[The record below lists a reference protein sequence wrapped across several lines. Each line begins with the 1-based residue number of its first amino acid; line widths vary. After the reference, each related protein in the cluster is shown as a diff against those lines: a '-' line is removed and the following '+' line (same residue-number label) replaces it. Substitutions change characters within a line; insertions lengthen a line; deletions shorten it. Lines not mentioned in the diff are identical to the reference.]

1 MANSSSGESPPPSH
15 RPQEHHLVRSLTLLD
30 VVMVGIAAM
39 IGGSIFVLTG
49 PAIGLAGSAVIIA
62 FIINATITLF
72 TAMAYAELGS
82 AMPEAGGGY
91 LWVREGLP
99 RPNAFISGWMAWF
112 AHIVAGSLYA
122 VSFASFL
129 SGLLMQLNLF
139 KDVSSEG
146 TLLILGIVPLEKV
159 IAVASVAAFTYVNF
173 KGTSETGKAGDVVT
187 VIQLGLIL
195 ALIGAGLWTMHTN
208 PDWTMNF
215 SDFTPMGI
223 AGIVAAMGLM
233 FIAFEGYEIIVQTGE
248 EVKNPKRNIPR
259 AIFISL
265 SAVVVL
271 YCLIT
276 FVSIGAIFP
285 EGEVPS
291 WKFIGDQGELGIS
304 AAAELIIPYGAF
316 VVLGGGMISTL
327 AALNATTFSS
337 ARVAFAMGRHYNL
350 PHKFSAIHHRNKTPY
365 IAILLSSII
374 MAVMASGLPLDQIAI
389 AAGVIFLLLFTQVNL
404 AAINIRRI
412 YGDKLDY
419 GFKTPFFPVIPI
431 VGIFLKIGLAI
442 YLLFTEPLSWVIT
455 IVWVAIG
462 FAVYRVYIFRKE
474 LEHYAPTVTSEGA
487 LERKDF
493 RILILY
499 TPENPDRLIKYA
511 IRIAKENNGEV
522 DVLRVITVPEQT
534 PLSAGVAFAESAK
547 RSYKPLEEALDKEG
561 ILNHYLARISHD
573 STEAILATIE
583 EQHIDLLLVDF
594 ETLRTNRKLQT
605 LATCDAL
612 AIKRADDN
620 LQLETVSRI
629 ATIDY
634 TQTRDPIYG
643 RQRPPQANTELGNE
657 IDRRKKRMVVLF
669 DRGEHSDIVLRTARW
684 IEHSGLFTITLLSI
698 NRGHE
703 ERAEVKK
710 GHNHKIHFR
719 QAEHLGMNEVEYNEI
734 YLSKETETRIENL
747 TMLIQSTI
755 NAAQPDLLIVGASIA
770 KYSFLNDPHLL
781 HLLERLEYPTILAK
795 SYSIPVIGR
804 LTLLLNRVT
813 RW

>member
-1 MANSSSGESPPPSH
+1 
-15 RPQEHHLVRSLTLLD
+15 
-30 VVMVGIAAM
+30 MVGIAAM

-129 SGLLMQLNLF
+129 NGLLVQFNLF
-139 KDVSSEG
+139 KDVGSEG
-146 TLLILGIVPLEKV
+146 TLLILGVIPLDKV

-173 KGTSETGKAGDVVT
+173 KGTSETGKTGTIVT
-187 VIQLGLIL
+187 VIQLGLIF
-195 ALIGAGLWTMHTN
+195 ALIGAGLWTMHAN
-208 PDWTMNF
+208 PGWTLNF
-215 SDFTPMGI
+215 SNFMPMGI
-223 AGIVAAMGLM
+223 AGIVAAMGLT
-233 FIAFEGYEIIVQTGE
+233 FIAFEGYEVIVQTGE

-271 YCLIT
+271 YCLIA

-285 EGEVPS
+285 EGGIPS

-316 VVLGGGMISTL
+316 IVLGGGMISTL

-350 PHKFSAIHHRNKTPY
+350 PHRFSAIHHRNKTPY
-365 IAILLSSII
+365 IAILLSGLI

-404 AAINIRRI
+404 AAMNIRRI

-442 YLLFTEPLSWVIT
+442 YLLVTDPLSWVIT

-499 TPENPDRLIKYA
+499 TPENPDRLIKFA
-511 IRIAKENNGEV
+511 IRVAKENNGEV

-534 PLSAGVAFAESAK
+534 PLSAGIAFAESAK
-547 RSYKPLEEALDKEG
+547 RAFKPLEEALDREG
-561 ILNHYLARISHD
+561 ITNHYLARISHD
-573 STEAILATIE
+573 ATEAILVTIE

-594 ETLRTNRKLQT
+594 ETLRTNKKLQT

-612 AIKRADDN
+612 AVKRADDD
-620 LQLETVSRI
+620 LQLEATSRM
-629 ATIDY
+629 TRSSDY
-634 TQTRDPIYG
+634 IQARNSNYG
-643 RQRPPQANTELGNE
+643 QQPQANTQLRNE
-657 IDRRKKRMVVLF
+657 NNKKKRLVVLF
-669 DRGEHSDIVLRTARW
+669 DRGEHSDIVLRATRW
-684 IEHSGLFTITLLSI
+684 IEHSGLFTVNILSI
-698 NRGHE
+698 NKGHDENRE
-703 ERAEVKK
+703 EKK
-710 GHNHKIHFR
+710 GPNHKNHSH
-719 QAEHLGMNEVEYNEI
+719 QPQHLGMDEVEYNEI
-734 YLSKETETRIENL
+734 YLSKETESSVESL
-747 TMLIQSTI
+747 TLLIQSTI

-770 KYSFLNDPHLL
+770 RYSFMNDPRLL
-781 HLLERLEYPTILAK
+781 HLLEYLECPIIVAK

-804 LTLLLNRVT
+804 VKLLFNRLTR
-813 RW
+813 R

>member
-1 MANSSSGESPPPSH
+1 
-15 RPQEHHLVRSLTLLD
+15 
-30 VVMVGIAAM
+30 MVGIAAM

-62 FIINATITLF
+62 FIVNATITLF

-129 SGLLMQLNLF
+129 NGLLMQLNLF
-139 KDVSSEG
+139 KGVGSEG
-146 TLLILGIVPLEKV
+146 TLLILGIIPLDKV
-159 IAVASVAAFTYVNF
+159 IAIASVAAFTYVNF
-173 KGTSETGKAGDVVT
+173 KGTSETGKTGDIVT
-187 VIQLGLIL
+187 VIQLGLIF
-195 ALIGAGLWTMHTN
+195 ALIGAGLWTMHAN
-208 PDWTMNF
+208 PGWRMNF
-215 SDFTPMGI
+215 SDFMPMGI
-223 AGIVAAMGLM
+223 AGVVAAMGLT
-233 FIAFEGYEIIVQTGE
+233 FIAFEGYEVIVQTGE

-271 YCLIT
+271 YCLIA

-285 EGEVPS
+285 EGGIAS

-316 VVLGGGMISTL
+316 IVLGGGMISTL

-350 PHKFSAIHHRNKTPY
+350 PHKFSAIHPKNKTPY
-365 IAILLSSII
+365 IAILLSGLI

-431 VGIFLKIGLAI
+431 IGIFLKIGLAI
-442 YLLFTEPLSWVIT
+442 YLLVTEPLSWVIT

-487 LERKDF
+487 LERKAF

-499 TPENPDRLIKYA
+499 TPENPDRLIKFA
-511 IRIAKENNGEV
+511 IRVAKENNGEV

-534 PLSAGVAFAESAK
+534 PLSAGIAFADSAK
-547 RSYKPLEEALDKEG
+547 RAYKPLEETLDKEG
-561 ILNHYLARISHD
+561 ITNHYLARISHD
-573 STEAILATIE
+573 ATEAILATIE
-583 EQHIDLLLVDF
+583 EQHIDLLLADF
-594 ETLRTNRKLQT
+594 ETLRTNKKLQT

-612 AIKRADDN
+612 CVKRADEN
-620 LQLETVSRI
+620 VQLEAVSRM
-629 ATIDY
+629 AGSSDY
-634 TQTRDPIYG
+634 IQARNPIYG
-643 RQRPPQANTELGNE
+643 QQQPQVNTTLRNE
-657 IDRRKKRMVVLF
+657 NNNKKKRLVVLF
-669 DRGEHSDIVLRTARW
+669 DRGEHSDIVLRTTRW
-684 IEHSGLFTITLLSI
+684 IEHSGLFTVTILSI
-698 NRGHE
+698 N
-703 ERAEVKK
+703 K
-710 GHNHKIHFR
+710 GHDEHAEGKKDPTHRNHLH
-719 QAEHLGMNEVEYNEI
+719 QTHHLGIDGVEYNEI
-734 YLSKETETRIENL
+734 YLSKETESSIENL

-755 NAAQPDLLIVGASIA
+755 NAAQPDLLIIGASIA

-781 HLLERLEYPTILAK
+781 HLMEHLECPIIVAK

-804 LTLLLNRVT
+804 MKLLLNRVT
-813 RW
+813 RR

>member
-1 MANSSSGESPPPSH
+1 
-15 RPQEHHLVRSLTLLD
+15 
-30 VVMVGIAAM
+30 MVGIAAM

-62 FIINATITLF
+62 FVINATITLF

-129 SGLLMQLNLF
+129 NGLLMQLNFF
-139 KDVSSEG
+139 KDVGSEG
-146 TLLILGIVPLEKV
+146 TLLILGIIPLDKV
-159 IAVASVAAFTYVNF
+159 VAIASVAAFTYVNF
-173 KGTSETGKAGDVVT
+173 KGTSETGKTGDIVT
-187 VIQLGLIL
+187 VIQLGLIF

-208 PDWTMNF
+208 PGWTLNF
-215 SDFTPMGI
+215 SDFMPMGI
-223 AGIVAAMGLM
+223 AGVVAAMGLT
-233 FIAFEGYEIIVQTGE
+233 FIAFEGYEVIVQTGE

-271 YCLIT
+271 YCLIA

-285 EGEVPS
+285 EGGIPS
-291 WKFIGDQGELGIS
+291 WEFIGNQGELGIS

-316 VVLGGGMISTL
+316 IVLGGGLISTL

-350 PHKFSAIHHRNKTPY
+350 PHKFSAIHPKNKTPY
-365 IAILLSSII
+365 IAILLSGLI

-431 VGIFLKIGLAI
+431 IGIFLKIGLAI
-442 YLLFTEPLSWVIT
+442 YLLLTEPLSWVIT

-487 LERKDF
+487 LERRDF

-499 TPENPDRLIKYA
+499 TPENPDRLIKFA
-511 IRIAKENNGEV
+511 IRVAKENNGEV

-534 PLSAGVAFAESAK
+534 PLSAGIAFADSAK
-547 RSYKPLEEALDKEG
+547 RAYKPLEEALDKES
-561 ILNHYLARISHD
+561 ITNHYLARISHD

-583 EQHIDLLLVDF
+583 EQHIDLLLADF
-594 ETLRTNRKLQT
+594 ETLRSNKKLQT

-612 AIKRADDN
+612 CIKRADDD
-620 LQLETVSRI
+620 LQLEAISRTASSSNYI
-629 ATIDY
+629 QA
-634 TQTRDPIYG
+634 RNPIYG
-643 RQRPPQANTELGNE
+643 QQPPLQANLGFGNE
-657 IDRRKKRMVVLF
+657 NNNKKKRLVVLF
-669 DRGEHSDIVLRTARW
+669 DHGEHSDIVLRTTKW
-684 IEHSGLFTITLLSI
+684 VEHSGLFIVTILSI
-698 NRGHE
+698 NKGHE
-703 ERAEVKK
+703 EHTEEKK
-710 GHNHKIHFR
+710 HPNHRNHSH
-719 QAEHLGMNEVEYNEI
+719 QAHHLGMDGVEYNEI
-734 YLSKETETRIENL
+734 FLSKETESSIESL

-770 KYSFLNDPHLL
+770 KYSFLNDHHLL
-781 HLLERLEYPTILAK
+781 HLLENLECPTIVAK

-804 LTLLLNRVT
+804 MKLLLNRVT
-813 RW
+813 RR

>member
-1 MANSSSGESPPPSH
+1 
-15 RPQEHHLVRSLTLLD
+15 LVRSLTLLD

-129 SGLLMQLNLF
+129 NGLLVQLNLF
-139 KDVSSEG
+139 KDVGSEG
-146 TLLILGIVPLEKV
+146 TLLILGVIPLDKV

-173 KGTSETGKAGDVVT
+173 KGTSETGKTGTIVT
-187 VIQLGLIL
+187 VIQLGLIF
-195 ALIGAGLWTMHTN
+195 ALIGAGLWTMHAN
-208 PDWTMNF
+208 PGWTLNF
-215 SDFTPMGI
+215 SNFMPMGI
-223 AGIVAAMGLM
+223 AGIVAAMGLT
-233 FIAFEGYEIIVQTGE
+233 FIAFEGYEVIVQTGE

-271 YCLIT
+271 YCLIA

-285 EGEVPS
+285 EGGIPS

-316 VVLGGGMISTL
+316 IVLGGGMISTL

-350 PHKFSAIHHRNKTPY
+350 PHRFSAIHHRNKTPY
-365 IAILLSSII
+365 IAILLSGLI
-374 MAVMASGLPLDQIAI
+374 MAVMASGLPLDQIAV

-404 AAINIRRI
+404 AAMNIRRI

-442 YLLFTEPLSWVIT
+442 YLLVTDPLSWVIT

-499 TPENPDRLIKYA
+499 TPENPDRLIKFA
-511 IRIAKENNGEV
+511 IRVAKENNGEV

-534 PLSAGVAFAESAK
+534 PLSAGIAFAESAK
-547 RSYKPLEEALDKEG
+547 RAFKPLEEALDREG
-561 ILNHYLARISHD
+561 ITNHYLARISHD
-573 STEAILATIE
+573 ATEAILVTIE
-583 EQHIDLLLVDF
+583 EQHIDLLLADF
-594 ETLRTNRKLQT
+594 ETLRTNKKLQT

-612 AIKRADDN
+612 AVKRADDD
-620 LQLETVSRI
+620 LQLEATSRM
-629 ATIDY
+629 TRSSDY
-634 TQTRDPIYG
+634 IQARNWNYG
-643 RQRPPQANTELGNE
+643 QQPQANTQLRNE
-657 IDRRKKRMVVLF
+657 NNKKKRLVVLF
-669 DRGEHSDIVLRTARW
+669 DRGEHSDIVLRATRW
-684 IEHSGLFTITLLSI
+684 IEHSGLFTVNILSI
-698 NRGHE
+698 NKGHDENRE
-703 ERAEVKK
+703 EKK
-710 GHNHKIHFR
+710 GPNHRNHSH
-719 QAEHLGMNEVEYNEI
+719 QPQHLGLDEVEYNEI
-734 YLSKETETRIENL
+734 YLSKETESSVESL

-770 KYSFLNDPHLL
+770 RYSFMNDPHLL
-781 HLLERLEYPTILAK
+781 HLLEYLECPIIVAK
-795 SYSIPVIGR
+795 SYNIPVIGR
-804 LTLLLNRVT
+804 VKLLFNRLTR
-813 RW
+813 R

>member
-1 MANSSSGESPPPSH
+1 
-15 RPQEHHLVRSLTLLD
+15 
-30 VVMVGIAAM
+30 M

-62 FIINATITLF
+62 FIVNATITLF

-129 SGLLMQLNLF
+129 NGLLLQLNLF
-139 KDVSSEG
+139 KGVGSEG
-146 TLLILGIVPLEKV
+146 TLLILGIIPLDKV
-159 IAVASVAAFTYVNF
+159 IAIASVAAFTYVNF
-173 KGTSETGKAGDVVT
+173 KGTSETGKTGDIVT
-187 VIQLGLIL
+187 VIQLGLIF
-195 ALIGAGLWTMHTN
+195 ALIGAGLWTMHAN
-208 PDWTMNF
+208 PGWTMNF
-215 SDFTPMGI
+215 SDFMPMGI
-223 AGIVAAMGLM
+223 AGVVAAMGLT
-233 FIAFEGYEIIVQTGE
+233 FIAFEGYEVIVQTGE

-271 YCLIT
+271 YCLIA

-285 EGEVPS
+285 EGGIAS

-316 VVLGGGMISTL
+316 IVLGGGMISTL

-350 PHKFSAIHHRNKTPY
+350 PHKFSAIHPKNKTPY
-365 IAILLSSII
+365 IAILLSGLI

-431 VGIFLKIGLAI
+431 IGIFLKIGLAI
-442 YLLFTEPLSWVIT
+442 YLLVTEPLSWVIT

-487 LERKDF
+487 LERKAF

-499 TPENPDRLIKYA
+499 TPENPDRLIKFA
-511 IRIAKENNGEV
+511 IRVAKENNGEV

-534 PLSAGVAFAESAK
+534 PLSAGIAFADSAK
-547 RSYKPLEEALDKEG
+547 RAYKPLEETLDKEG
-561 ILNHYLARISHD
+561 ITNHYLARISHD
-573 STEAILATIE
+573 ATEAILATIE
-583 EQHIDLLLVDF
+583 EQHIDLLLADF
-594 ETLRTNRKLQT
+594 ETLRTNKKLQT

-612 AIKRADDN
+612 CVKRADEN
-620 LQLETVSRI
+620 VQLEAVSRM
-629 ATIDY
+629 AGSSDY
-634 TQTRDPIYG
+634 IQARNPIYG
-643 RQRPPQANTELGNE
+643 QQQPQVNTTLRNE
-657 IDRRKKRMVVLF
+657 NNNKKKRLVVLF
-669 DRGEHSDIVLRTARW
+669 DRGEHSDIVLRTTRW
-684 IEHSGLFTITLLSI
+684 IEHSGLFTVTILSI
-698 NRGHE
+698 N
-703 ERAEVKK
+703 K
-710 GHNHKIHFR
+710 GHDEHAEGKKDPTHRNHLH
-719 QAEHLGMNEVEYNEI
+719 QPHHLGIDGVEYNEI
-734 YLSKETETRIENL
+734 YLSKEAESSIENL

-755 NAAQPDLLIVGASIA
+755 NAAQPDLLIIGASIA

-781 HLLERLEYPTILAK
+781 HLMEHLECPIIVAK

-804 LTLLLNRVT
+804 MKLLLNRVT
-813 RW
+813 RR

>member
-1 MANSSSGESPPPSH
+1 
-15 RPQEHHLVRSLTLLD
+15 
-30 VVMVGIAAM
+30 M

-62 FIINATITLF
+62 FIVNATITLF

-129 SGLLMQLNLF
+129 NGLLLQLNLF
-139 KDVSSEG
+139 KGVGSEG
-146 TLLILGIVPLEKV
+146 TLLILGIIPLDKV
-159 IAVASVAAFTYVNF
+159 IAIASVAAFTYVNF
-173 KGTSETGKAGDVVT
+173 KGTSETGKTGDIVT
-187 VIQLGLIL
+187 VIQLGLIF
-195 ALIGAGLWTMHTN
+195 ALIGAGLWTMHAN
-208 PDWTMNF
+208 PGWTMNF
-215 SDFTPMGI
+215 SDFMPMGI
-223 AGIVAAMGLM
+223 AGVVAAMGLT
-233 FIAFEGYEIIVQTGE
+233 FIAFEGYEVIVQTGE

-271 YCLIT
+271 YCLIA

-285 EGEVPS
+285 EGGIAS

-316 VVLGGGMISTL
+316 IVLGGGMISTL

-350 PHKFSAIHHRNKTPY
+350 PHKFSAIHPKNKTPY
-365 IAILLSSII
+365 IAILLSGLI

-431 VGIFLKIGLAI
+431 IGIFLKIGLAI
-442 YLLFTEPLSWVIT
+442 YLLVTEPLSWVIT

-487 LERKDF
+487 LERKAF

-499 TPENPDRLIKYA
+499 TPENPDRLIKFA
-511 IRIAKENNGEV
+511 IRVAKENNGEV

-534 PLSAGVAFAESAK
+534 PLSAGIAFADSAK
-547 RSYKPLEEALDKEG
+547 RAYKPLEETLDKEG
-561 ILNHYLARISHD
+561 ITNHYLARISHD
-573 STEAILATIE
+573 ATEAILATIE
-583 EQHIDLLLVDF
+583 EQHIDLLLADF
-594 ETLRTNRKLQT
+594 ETLRTNKKLQT

-612 AIKRADDN
+612 CVKRADEN
-620 LQLETVSRI
+620 VQLEAVSRM
-629 ATIDY
+629 AGSSDY
-634 TQTRDPIYG
+634 IQARNPIYG
-643 RQRPPQANTELGNE
+643 QQQPQVNTTPRNE
-657 IDRRKKRMVVLF
+657 NNNKKKRLVVLF
-669 DRGEHSDIVLRTARW
+669 DRGEHSDIVLRTTRW
-684 IEHSGLFTITLLSI
+684 IEHSGLFTVTILSI
-698 NRGHE
+698 N
-703 ERAEVKK
+703 K
-710 GHNHKIHFR
+710 GHDEHAEGKKDPTHRNHLH
-719 QAEHLGMNEVEYNEI
+719 QTHHLGIDGVEYNEI
-734 YLSKETETRIENL
+734 YLSKETESSIENL

-755 NAAQPDLLIVGASIA
+755 NAAQPDLLIIGASIA

-781 HLLERLEYPTILAK
+781 HLMEHLECPIIVAK

-804 LTLLLNRVT
+804 MKLLLNRVT
-813 RW
+813 RR

>member
-1 MANSSSGESPPPSH
+1 
-15 RPQEHHLVRSLTLLD
+15 
-30 VVMVGIAAM
+30 MVGIAAM

-49 PAIGLAGSAVIIA
+49 SAIGLAGSAVIIA
-62 FIINATITLF
+62 FVMNAIITLF

-129 SGLLMQLNLF
+129 NGLLIQLDIF
-139 KDVSSEG
+139 KDVGSEG
-146 TLLILGIVPLEKV
+146 TLFILGIIPLDKV

-173 KGTSETGKAGDVVT
+173 KGTSETGKTGDIVT
-187 VIQLGLIL
+187 VIQLGLIF
-195 ALIGAGLWTMHTN
+195 ALIGAGLWTMQTN
-208 PDWTMNF
+208 PGWTINF
-215 SDFTPMGI
+215 SDFIPMGI
-223 AGIVAAMGLM
+223 AGIVAAMGLT
-233 FIAFEGYEIIVQTGE
+233 FIAFEGYEVIVQTGE

-265 SAVVVL
+265 FAVVVL
-271 YCLIT
+271 YCLIA
-276 FVSIGAIFP
+276 FVAIGAIVP
-285 EGEVPS
+285 GGGMPS

-316 VVLGGGMISTL
+316 IVLGGGMISTL

-350 PHKFSAIHHRNKTPY
+350 PHKFSAIHSNNKTPH
-365 IAILLSSII
+365 IAIVLSGLI

-404 AAINIRRI
+404 AVINIRRI

-419 GFKTPFFPVIPI
+419 GFKTPIFPVTPI
-431 VGIFLKIGLAI
+431 IGIFLNIGLAI
-442 YLLFTEPLSWVIT
+442 YLLLTEPLSWVIT
-455 IVWVAIG
+455 LVWVAIG

-474 LEHYAPTVTSEGA
+474 IEHYAPTVTSEGA

-499 TPENPDRLIKYA
+499 TPENPDRLIKFA

-534 PLSAGVAFAESAK
+534 PLSAGIAFAESAK
-547 RSYKPLEEALDKEG
+547 RAYKTLEEALDKEG
-561 ILNHYLARISHD
+561 VTNHYLARISHD

-583 EQHIDLLLVDF
+583 EQHIDLLLADF
-594 ETLRTNRKLQT
+594 ETLRTNKKLQS

-612 AIKRADDN
+612 AIKRADDD
-620 LQLETVSRI
+620 LQLEAISKI
-629 ATIDY
+629 ATRARRP
-634 TQTRDPIYG
+634 TYG
-643 RQRPPQANTELGNE
+643 RQLESPQASADAG
-657 IDRRKKRMVVLF
+657 RKKRLVVLY
-669 DRGEHSDIVLRTARW
+669 DRSEHSDIILRATKW
-684 IEHSGLFTITLLSI
+684 IEHSGLFTVAILSI
-698 NRGHE
+698 NKGHE
-703 ERAEVKK
+703 ERTREKK
-710 GHNHKIHFR
+710 GPNHRDHPHKP
-719 QAEHLGMNEVEYNEI
+719 QNLGMKGVEYNEI
-734 YLSKETETRIENL
+734 YLSKEIESSIENL

-770 KYSFLNDPHLL
+770 KYSFLSDPNLL
-781 HLLERLEYPTILAK
+781 HLLEYLECPTIVAK

-804 LTLLLNRVT
+804 MKLLWDRMT
-813 RW
+813 R

>member
-1 MANSSSGESPPPSH
+1 
-15 RPQEHHLVRSLTLLD
+15 
-30 VVMVGIAAM
+30 MVGIAAM

-62 FIINATITLF
+62 FIVNATITLF

-129 SGLLMQLNLF
+129 NGLLMQLNLF
-139 KDVSSEG
+139 KDIGSEG
-146 TLLILGIVPLEKV
+146 TLLILGIIPFDKV
-159 IAVASVAAFTYVNF
+159 IAIASVAAFTYVNF
-173 KGTSETGKAGDVVT
+173 KGTSETGKTGDIVT
-187 VIQLGLIL
+187 VIQLGLIFT
-195 ALIGAGLWTMHTN
+195 LIGAGLWTMHAN
-208 PDWTMNF
+208 PGWTLNF
-215 SDFTPMGI
+215 SNFMPMGI
-223 AGIVAAMGLM
+223 AGIVAAMGLT
-233 FIAFEGYEIIVQTGE
+233 FIAFEGYEVIVQTGE

-271 YCLIT
+271 YCLIA

-285 EGEVPS
+285 EGGVPS

-316 VVLGGGMISTL
+316 IVLGGGMISTL

-365 IAILLSSII
+365 IAILLSGLI

-442 YLLFTEPLSWVIT
+442 YLLVTEPLSWVIT

-499 TPENPDRLIKYA
+499 TPENPDRLIKFA
-511 IRIAKENNGEV
+511 IRAAKENNGEV

-534 PLSAGVAFAESAK
+534 PLSAGIAFADSAK
-547 RSYKPLEEALDKEG
+547 RAYKPLEEALDKEG
-561 ILNHYLARISHD
+561 ITNHYLARISHD
-573 STEAILATIE
+573 ATEAILVTIE
-583 EQHIDLLLVDF
+583 EQHIDLLLADF
-594 ETLRTNRKLQT
+594 ETLRTNKKLQT

-612 AIKRADDN
+612 AVKRADED
-620 LQLETVSRI
+620 LQLEATSRMARSSDYIQARNSNYRLQPHVS
-629 ATIDY
+629 
-634 TQTRDPIYG
+634 TQLR
-643 RQRPPQANTELGNE
+643 TENN
-657 IDRRKKRMVVLF
+657 RKKRLVVLF
-669 DRGEHSDIVLRTARW
+669 DRGEHSDIVLRAARW
-684 IEHSGLFTITLLSI
+684 IEHSGLFTVNILSI
-698 NRGHE
+698 NKGHDENSE
-703 ERAEVKK
+703 EKK
-710 GHNHKIHFR
+710 GPSHRNHAH
-719 QAEHLGMNEVEYNEI
+719 QPQHLGMDEVEYNEI
-734 YLSKETETRIENL
+734 YLSKETENSIESL

-770 KYSFLNDPHLL
+770 RYSFLNDPHLL
-781 HLLERLEYPTILAK
+781 HLLEYLECPIIVAK

-804 LTLLLNRVT
+804 VKLLLNRVT
-813 RW
+813 RR

>member
-1 MANSSSGESPPPSH
+1 
-15 RPQEHHLVRSLTLLD
+15 
-30 VVMVGIAAM
+30 
-39 IGGSIFVLTG
+39 
-49 PAIGLAGSAVIIA
+49 
-62 FIINATITLF
+62 
-72 TAMAYAELGS
+72 MAYAELGS

-129 SGLLMQLNLF
+129 NGLLLQLNFF
-139 KDVSSEG
+139 KDVGSEG
-146 TLLILGIVPLEKV
+146 TLLILGIIPLDKI
-159 IAVASVAAFTYVNF
+159 IAIASVAAFTYVNF
-173 KGTSETGKAGDVVT
+173 KGTSETGKTGDIVT
-187 VIQLGLIL
+187 VIQLGLIF

-208 PDWTMNF
+208 PGWTLNF
-215 SDFTPMGI
+215 SDFMPMGI
-223 AGIVAAMGLM
+223 AGVVAAMGLT
-233 FIAFEGYEIIVQTGE
+233 FIAFEGYEVIVQTGE

-271 YCLIT
+271 YCLIA

-285 EGEVPS
+285 EGGIPS
-291 WKFIGDQGELGIS
+291 WEFIGNQGELGIS
-304 AAAELIIPYGAF
+304 AAAELILPYGAF
-316 VVLGGGMISTL
+316 IVLGGGLISTL

-350 PHKFSAIHHRNKTPY
+350 PHKFSAIHPKNKTPY
-365 IAILLSSII
+365 IAILLSGLI

-431 VGIFLKIGLAI
+431 IGIFLKIGLAI
-442 YLLFTEPLSWVIT
+442 YLLLTEPFSWVIT

-487 LERKDF
+487 LERRDF

-499 TPENPDRLIKYA
+499 TPENPDRLIKFA
-511 IRIAKENNGEV
+511 IRVAKENIGEV

-534 PLSAGVAFAESAK
+534 PLSAGIAFADSAK
-547 RSYKPLEEALDKEG
+547 RAYKPLEEALDKEG
-561 ILNHYLARISHD
+561 IINHYLARISHD

-583 EQHIDLLLVDF
+583 EQHIDLLLADF
-594 ETLRTNRKLQT
+594 ETLRSNKKLQT

-612 AIKRADDN
+612 CIKRADDD
-620 LQLETVSRI
+620 LQLEPISRTANSTNYI
-629 ATIDY
+629 QA
-634 TQTRDPIYG
+634 RNPIYG
-643 RQRPPQANTELGNE
+643 QPQPLQANSGFGNE
-657 IDRRKKRMVVLF
+657 NNNNNNKKKRLVVLF
-669 DRGEHSDIVLRTARW
+669 DHGEHSDIVLRITKW
-684 IEHSGLFTITLLSI
+684 VEHSGLFTVTILSI
-698 NRGHE
+698 NKGHE
-703 ERAEVKK
+703 ERTEEKK
-710 GHNHKIHFR
+710 QSNHRNLSH
-719 QAEHLGMNEVEYNEI
+719 QAHHLGMDGVEYNEI
-734 YLSKETETRIENL
+734 FLSKETENSIENL

-770 KYSFLNDPHLL
+770 RYSFLNDHHLL
-781 HLLERLEYPTILAK
+781 HLLENLECPTIVAK

-804 LTLLLNRVT
+804 MKLFLNRVT
-813 RW
+813 RR

>member
-1 MANSSSGESPPPSH
+1 
-15 RPQEHHLVRSLTLLD
+15 
-30 VVMVGIAAM
+30 MVGIAAM

-62 FIINATITLF
+62 FIMNAMITLF

-129 SGLLMQLNLF
+129 NGLLMQLNLF
-139 KDVSSEG
+139 KDVGSEG
-146 TLLILGIVPLEKV
+146 TLLILGIIPLDKV
-159 IAVASVAAFTYVNF
+159 IAIASVAAFTYVNF
-173 KGTSETGKAGDVVT
+173 KGTSETGKTGDIVT
-187 VIQLGLIL
+187 VIQLGLIF
-195 ALIGAGLWTMHTN
+195 ALIGAGLWTMHAN
-208 PDWTMNF
+208 PGWRINF
-215 SDFTPMGI
+215 SDFMPMGI
-223 AGIVAAMGLM
+223 AGVVAAMGLT
-233 FIAFEGYEIIVQTGE
+233 FIAFEGYEVIVQTGE

-271 YCLIT
+271 YCLIA
-276 FVSIGAIFP
+276 FVSVGAIFP
-285 EGEVPS
+285 EGGITS
-291 WKFIGDQGELGIS
+291 WKFIGEQGELGIS

-316 VVLGGGMISTL
+316 IVLGGGMISTL

-350 PHKFSAIHHRNKTPY
+350 PHKFSAIHPKNKTPY
-365 IAILLSSII
+365 IAILLSGLI

-431 VGIFLKIGLAI
+431 IGIFLKIGLAI
-442 YLLFTEPLSWVIT
+442 YLLVTEPLSWVIT

-499 TPENPDRLIKYA
+499 TPENPDRLIKFA
-511 IRIAKENNGEV
+511 IRVAKENNGEV

-534 PLSAGVAFAESAK
+534 PLSAGIAFADSAK
-547 RSYKPLEEALDKEG
+547 RAYKPLEETLDKEG
-561 ILNHYLARISHD
+561 ITNHYLARISHD
-573 STEAILATIE
+573 ATEAILATIE
-583 EQHIDLLLVDF
+583 EQHIDLFLADF
-594 ETLRTNRKLQT
+594 ETLRTNKKLQT

-612 AIKRADDN
+612 CVKRADEDV
-620 LQLETVSRI
+620 QLEAASRM
-629 ATIDY
+629 AGSSDY
-634 TQTRDPIYG
+634 IQARNPNYG
-643 RQRPPQANTELGNE
+643 QQQPQVNTTLRNE
-657 IDRRKKRMVVLF
+657 NNNKKKRLVVLF
-669 DRGEHSDIVLRTARW
+669 DRGEHSDIVLRTTRW
-684 IEHSGLFTITLLSI
+684 IEHSGLFTVTILSI
-698 NRGHE
+698 N
-703 ERAEVKK
+703 K
-710 GHNHKIHFR
+710 GHDEHAEDKKDPNHRNHLH
-719 QAEHLGMNEVEYNEI
+719 QPHHLGMDGVEYNEI
-734 YLSKETETRIENL
+734 YLSKETESSIENL

-755 NAAQPDLLIVGASIA
+755 NAAQPDLLIIGASIA

-781 HLLERLEYPTILAK
+781 HLMEHLECPIIVAK

-804 LTLLLNRVT
+804 MKLLLNRVT
-813 RW
+813 RR

>member
-1 MANSSSGESPPPSH
+1 M
-15 RPQEHHLVRSLTLLD
+15 VRSLTLLD

-129 SGLLMQLNLF
+129 NGLLMQLNLF
-139 KDVSSEG
+139 KDVGSGG
-146 TLLILGIVPLEKV
+146 TLLILGIIPFDKV
-159 IAVASVAAFTYVNF
+159 IAIASVAAFTYVNF
-173 KGTSETGKAGDVVT
+173 KGTSETGKTGDIVT
-187 VIQLGLIL
+187 VIQLGLIF
-195 ALIGAGLWTMHTN
+195 ALIGAGLWTMHAN
-208 PDWTMNF
+208 PGWTLNF
-215 SDFTPMGI
+215 SNFMPMGI
-223 AGIVAAMGLM
+223 AGIVAAMGLT
-233 FIAFEGYEIIVQTGE
+233 FIAFEGYEVIVQTGE

-271 YCLIT
+271 YCLIA

-285 EGEVPS
+285 EGGVPS

-316 VVLGGGMISTL
+316 IVLGGGMISTL

-365 IAILLSSII
+365 IAILLSGLI

-442 YLLFTEPLSWVIT
+442 YLLVTEPLSWVIT

-499 TPENPDRLIKYA
+499 TPENPDRLIKFA
-511 IRIAKENNGEV
+511 IRAAKENNGEV

-534 PLSAGVAFAESAK
+534 PLSAGIAFADSAK
-547 RSYKPLEEALDKEG
+547 RAYKPLEEALDKEG
-561 ILNHYLARISHD
+561 ITNHYLARISHD
-573 STEAILATIE
+573 ATEAILVTIE
-583 EQHIDLLLVDF
+583 EQHIDLLLADF
-594 ETLRTNRKLQT
+594 ETLRTNKKLQT

-612 AIKRADDN
+612 AVKRADED
-620 LQLETVSRI
+620 LQLEATSRMARSSDYIQARNSNYRLQPQVS
-629 ATIDY
+629 
-634 TQTRDPIYG
+634 TQLR
-643 RQRPPQANTELGNE
+643 NE
-657 IDRRKKRMVVLF
+657 NNRKKRLVVLF
-669 DRGEHSDIVLRTARW
+669 DRGEHSDIVLRAARW
-684 IEHSGLFTITLLSI
+684 IEHSGLFTVNILSI
-698 NRGHE
+698 NKGHDENSE
-703 ERAEVKK
+703 EKK
-710 GHNHKIHFR
+710 GPSHRNHSH
-719 QAEHLGMNEVEYNEI
+719 QPQHLGMDEVEYNEI
-734 YLSKETETRIENL
+734 YLSKETENSIESL

-770 KYSFLNDPHLL
+770 RYSFLNDPHLL
-781 HLLERLEYPTILAK
+781 HLLEYLECPIIVAK

-804 LTLLLNRVT
+804 VKLLLNKVT
-813 RW
+813 RR

>member
-1 MANSSSGESPPPSH
+1 
-15 RPQEHHLVRSLTLLD
+15 
-30 VVMVGIAAM
+30 M

-129 SGLLMQLNLF
+129 NGLLMQLNLF
-139 KDVSSEG
+139 KDVGSEG
-146 TLLILGIVPLEKV
+146 TLLILGIIPFDKV
-159 IAVASVAAFTYVNF
+159 IAIASVAAFTYVNF
-173 KGTSETGKAGDVVT
+173 KGTSETGKTGDIVT
-187 VIQLGLIL
+187 VIQLGLIF
-195 ALIGAGLWTMHTN
+195 ALIGAGLWTMHAN
-208 PDWTMNF
+208 PGWTLNF
-215 SDFTPMGI
+215 SNFMPMGI
-223 AGIVAAMGLM
+223 AGIVAAMGLT
-233 FIAFEGYEIIVQTGE
+233 FIAFEGYEVIVQTGE

-271 YCLIT
+271 YCLIA

-285 EGEVPS
+285 EGGVPS

-316 VVLGGGMISTL
+316 IVLGGGMISTL

-365 IAILLSSII
+365 IAILLSGLI

-442 YLLFTEPLSWVIT
+442 YLLVTEPLSWVIT

-499 TPENPDRLIKYA
+499 TPENPDRLIKFA
-511 IRIAKENNGEV
+511 IRAAKENNGEV

-534 PLSAGVAFAESAK
+534 PLSAGIAFADSAK
-547 RSYKPLEEALDKEG
+547 RAYKPLEEALDKEG
-561 ILNHYLARISHD
+561 ITNHYLARISHD
-573 STEAILATIE
+573 ATEAILVTIE
-583 EQHIDLLLVDF
+583 EQHIDLLLADF
-594 ETLRTNRKLQT
+594 ETLRTNKKLQT
-605 LATCDAL
+605 LVTCDAL
-612 AIKRADDN
+612 AVKRADEG
-620 LQLETVSRI
+620 LQLEATSRM
-629 ATIDY
+629 ARSSDY
-634 TQTRDPIYG
+634 IQARNSNYRLQPQVDTQLR
-643 RQRPPQANTELGNE
+643 NE
-657 IDRRKKRMVVLF
+657 NNRKKRLVVLF
-669 DRGEHSDIVLRTARW
+669 DRGEHSDIVLRAARW
-684 IEHSGLFTITLLSI
+684 IEHSGLFTVNILSI
-698 NRGHE
+698 NKGHDENSE
-703 ERAEVKK
+703 EKK
-710 GHNHKIHFR
+710 GPSHRNHSH
-719 QAEHLGMNEVEYNEI
+719 QPQHLGMDEVEYNEI
-734 YLSKETETRIENL
+734 YLSKETENSIESL

-770 KYSFLNDPHLL
+770 RYSFLNDPHLL
-781 HLLERLEYPTILAK
+781 HLLEYLECPIIVAK

-804 LTLLLNRVT
+804 VKLLLNRVT
-813 RW
+813 RR

>member
-1 MANSSSGESPPPSH
+1 
-15 RPQEHHLVRSLTLLD
+15 
-30 VVMVGIAAM
+30 M

-62 FIINATITLF
+62 FIVNATITLF

-129 SGLLMQLNLF
+129 NGLLMQLNLF
-139 KDVSSEG
+139 KGVGSEG
-146 TLLILGIVPLEKV
+146 TLLILGIIPLDKV
-159 IAVASVAAFTYVNF
+159 IAIASVAAFTYVNF
-173 KGTSETGKAGDVVT
+173 KGTSETGKTGDIVT
-187 VIQLGLIL
+187 VIQLGLIF
-195 ALIGAGLWTMHTN
+195 ALIGAGLWTMHAN
-208 PDWTMNF
+208 PGWRMNF
-215 SDFTPMGI
+215 SDFMPMGI
-223 AGIVAAMGLM
+223 AGVVAAMGLT
-233 FIAFEGYEIIVQTGE
+233 FIAFEGYEVIVQTGE

-271 YCLIT
+271 YCLIA

-285 EGEVPS
+285 EGGIAS

-316 VVLGGGMISTL
+316 IVLGGGMISTL

-350 PHKFSAIHHRNKTPY
+350 PHKFSAIHPKNKTPY
-365 IAILLSSII
+365 IAILLSGLI

-431 VGIFLKIGLAI
+431 IGIFLKIGLAI
-442 YLLFTEPLSWVIT
+442 YLLVTEPLSWVIT

-487 LERKDF
+487 LERKAF

-499 TPENPDRLIKYA
+499 TPENPDRLIKFA
-511 IRIAKENNGEV
+511 IRVAKENNGEV

-534 PLSAGVAFAESAK
+534 PLSAGIAFADSAK
-547 RSYKPLEEALDKEG
+547 RAYKPLEETLDKEG
-561 ILNHYLARISHD
+561 ITNHYLARISHD
-573 STEAILATIE
+573 ATEAILATIE
-583 EQHIDLLLVDF
+583 EQHIDLLLADF
-594 ETLRTNRKLQT
+594 ETLRTNKKLQT

-612 AIKRADDN
+612 CVKRADEN
-620 LQLETVSRI
+620 VQLEAVSRM
-629 ATIDY
+629 AGSSDY
-634 TQTRDPIYG
+634 IQARNPIYG
-643 RQRPPQANTELGNE
+643 QQQPQVNTTLRNE
-657 IDRRKKRMVVLF
+657 NNNKKKRLVVLF
-669 DRGEHSDIVLRTARW
+669 DRGEHSDIVLRTTRW
-684 IEHSGLFTITLLSI
+684 IEHSGLFTVTILSI
-698 NRGHE
+698 N
-703 ERAEVKK
+703 K
-710 GHNHKIHFR
+710 GHDEHAEGKKDPTHRNHLH
-719 QAEHLGMNEVEYNEI
+719 QTHHLGIDGVEYNEI
-734 YLSKETETRIENL
+734 YLSKETESSIENL

-755 NAAQPDLLIVGASIA
+755 NAAQPDLLIIGASIA

-781 HLLERLEYPTILAK
+781 HLMEHLECPIIVAK

-804 LTLLLNRVT
+804 MKLLLNRVT
-813 RW
+813 RR